1 MRKLYAT
8 VACATLLV
16 TVMSVSSAQAKQNTD
31 SNSAK
36 SLGKT
41 TLDTTVVADGD
52 EMFYGDGIS
61 NGEWITATK
70 QGVEIGMRATNRF
83 DGLLDVTGT
92 NGDRVGV
99 YEASTG
105 VDRDGAEW
113 NYEFSVDLSG
123 ATGKTADTTLAD
135 YTLVME
141 QNFTSESLYGLLG
154 TNPVSLPMVPGVC
167 DLDAL
172 AFSDTLCQQS
182 WNPTFGNDDFDPT
195 ATGTYDFRLILEP
208 ATFNGPPIAV
218 AIPVNVTAPSPTF
231 LIDPATCP
239 HTRQGSGGNAAS
251 AGAHSESP
259 TK

>member
-1 MRKLYAT
+1 MRKLYTT
-8 VACATLLV
+8 VACATLLA
-16 TVMSVSSAQAKQNTD
+16 TVMSVGTAQAKQSTD
-31 SNSAK
+31 SNSAR

-52 EMFYGDGIS
+52 EMFYGDGIA

-70 QGVEIGMRATNRF
+70 QGVEIGMRATNRY

-92 NGDRVGV
+92 NGNRVGV

-105 VDRDGAEW
+105 EDRGGAEW

-123 ATGKTADTTLAD
+123 ATGKAAGTSLED
-135 YTLVME
+135 YTLVLE
-141 QNFTSESLYGLLG
+141 QNFTAESLYGVLG

-172 AFSDTLCQQS
+172 SFSSTLCQQS
-182 WNPTFGNDDFDPT
+182 WNPSFGNDDFDPE
-195 ATGTYDFRLILEP
+195 APGTYDFRLVLEP

-218 AIPVNVTAPSPTF
+218 AIQVNVTTP
-231 LIDPATCP
+231 
-239 HTRQGSGGNAAS
+239 
-251 AGAHSESP
+251 
-259 TK
+259 